1 MKSIILLFLLTL
13 TMGAEVKLPP
23 ISGRSV
29 ENQALLPADVLAR
42 TEMVARDIEE
52 IRKVMGKPKGLSEA
66 FKISGAEPRHVFHQA
81 GILYLKVR
89 YLCSEFHID
98 TEEPNEIDSQLNI
111 KPTQVFLLVNKSFEM
126 LQQLKAHPDFNITAQ
141 NKEEVLDDSLK
152 PQDVFRTIVVVNSQ
166 LDQMLA
172 TKASPSDVYRKL
184 DECSQYV
191 QTMCKTLK
199 VQNPVKEGIYA
210 HKVPGDVFK
219 KLTECFKTLST
230 VNRISDI
237 NSLEVEFIQTDSI
250 SPNEVYS
257 LSSLIYSE
265 LKYLHEMN
273 KMPPV
278 EQTFYPG
285 RKFPAHCNL
294 KADILKQQ
302 LHNLF
307 IAVRQNTDLL
317 KNKGE

>member
-1 MKSIILLFLLTL
+1 MKSFILLFLLTL

-98 TEEPNEIDSQLNI
+98 TEELSEIDSQLNI
-111 KPTQVFLLVNKSFEM
+111 KPTQVFLLVNKSFDM

-141 NKEEVLDDSLK
+141 NKEKVLDASLK
-152 PQDVFRTIVVVNSQ
+152 PQDVFRAIVAVNSQ

-191 QTMCKTLK
+191 QTMCKTIK

-230 VNRISDI
+230 VNRISGI
-237 NSLEVEFIQTDSI
+237 NTLEVEFIQSDSI

-265 LKYLHEMN
+265 LKYLHELK

-278 EQTFYPG
+278 DQSFYPG
-285 RKFPAHCNL
+285 RKFPAHCYL
-294 KADILKQQ
+294 KADELNQQ
-302 LHNLF
+302 LHNLL

-317 KNKGE
+317 KKRGE

>member
-1 MKSIILLFLLTL
+1 MKTLVMLHLLTFL
-13 TMGAEVKLPP
+13 AVAEVKLPP

-98 TEEPNEIDSQLNI
+98 TEELSEIDSQLNI
-111 KPTQVFLLVNKSFEM
+111 KPTQVFLLVNKSFDM

-141 NKEEVLDDSLK
+141 NKEKVLDDSLK
-152 PQDVFRTIVVVNSQ
+152 PQDVFRAIVAVNSQ

-184 DECSQYV
+184 DECTKYV

-210 HKVPGDVFK
+210 HKVPGDVFM
-219 KLTECFKTLST
+219 KLTESFRSLNTVKKLSGISTLK
-230 VNRISDI
+230 
-237 NSLEVEFIQTDSI
+237 VEFIQSDSI
-250 SPNEVYS
+250 
-257 LSSLIYSE
+257 
-265 LKYLHEMN
+265 
-273 KMPPV
+273 
-278 EQTFYPG
+278 
-285 RKFPAHCNL
+285 
-294 KADILKQQ
+294 
-302 LHNLF
+302 
-307 IAVRQNTDLL
+307 
-317 KNKGE
+317 